1 MIELLYAIWQ
11 ADSGFPSGAF
21 AFSGGLEAFYALTGS
36 DTTPLP
42 ALLHDMLA
50 LRWASSDRVALS
62 HAHRAS
68 GALNVRPASG
78 ALNVRPACGALN
90 VGPASSGSD
99 ARAAGNFVDAIAAT
113 DAALEAAILVQPLR
127 EGSRRNGIALLA
139 AHERLGTAGAGPLR
153 AACRDGRCLGHLAV
167 IQGALFRA
175 IGMDLPAAIAA
186 AGYGAAA
193 SLVTAAVRLGRV
205 GAIEG
210 QRALSG
216 VLPLL
221 AHLAAHPPPPD
232 AVPEAFLPLLD
243 IAAARHARAV
253 MRLFAT

>member
-1 MIELLYAIWQ
+1 VIELLHAIWQ
-11 ADSGFPSGAF
+11 ADSGFPSGSF
-21 AFSGGLEAFYALTGS
+21 AFSGGLEAFYALSEADATA
-36 DTTPLP
+36 LP

-62 HAHRAS
+62 RAHRAS

-78 ALNVRPACGALN
+78 ALNVRPASGALDAQF
-90 VGPASSGSD
+90 ASNSL
-99 ARAAGNFVDAIAAT
+99 DAIAAT

-127 EGSRRNGIALLA
+127 EGSRRNGMALLA
-139 AHERLGTAGAGPLR
+139 AHERLGTAGARPLR
-153 AACRDGRCLGHLAV
+153 VACRDGQCLGHLAV
-167 IQGALFRA
+167 MQGALFRA

-221 AHLAAHPPPPD
+221 AHLASHPPPPD
-232 AVPEAFLPLLD
+232 AVPEAFLLLLD
-243 IAAARHARAV
+243 IAAARHARAG

>member
-1 MIELLYAIWQ
+1 MIELLHAIWQ
-11 ADSGFPSGAF
+11 ADSGFPSGSF
-21 AFSGGLEAFYALTGS
+21 AFSGGLEAFYALSRS
-36 DTTPLP
+36 DTTALP
-42 ALLHDMLA
+42 HLLHDTLA
-50 LRWASSDRVALS
+50 LRWACSDRVALS
-62 HAHRAS
+62 RAHRAS
-68 GALNVRPASG
+68 GALDAKPASNS
-78 ALNVRPACGALN
+78 L
-90 VGPASSGSD
+90 
-99 ARAAGNFVDAIAAT
+99 DAIAAA

-127 EGSRRNGIALLA
+127 EGSRRNGMALLV

-167 IQGALFRA
+167 MQGALFRA
-175 IGMDLPAAIAA
+175 IGMDLPVAIAA

-221 AHLAAHPPPPD
+221 AQLASHPPPPD

-243 IAAARHARAV
+243 IAAARHARAG

>member
-1 MIELLYAIWQ
+1 MIELLHAIWQ
-11 ADSGFPSGAF
+11 ADSGFPSGSF
-21 AFSGGLEAFYALTGS
+21 AFSGGLEAFYALAGS
-36 DTTPLP
+36 DTPPLP

-62 HAHRAS
+62 HAHRGSDALDVRPGS
-68 GALNVRPASG
+68 GALNVDHTG
-78 ALNVRPACGALN
+78 CAL
-90 VGPASSGSD
+90 
-99 ARAAGNFVDAIAAT
+99 DAIAAA

-127 EGSRRNGIALLA
+127 EGSRRNGMALLA
-139 AHERLGTAGAGPLR
+139 AHERLGTAGAAPLR

-167 IQGALFRA
+167 MQGALFRA

-186 AGYGAAA
+186 AGYCAAA
-193 SLVTAAVRLGRV
+193 SLVTAAVRLGRI
-205 GAIEG
+205 GAIDG
-210 QRALSG
+210 QRALFG

-221 AHLAAHPPPPD
+221 AHLAAHPPPPE

-243 IAAARHARAV
+243 IAAARHARAG

>member
-1 MIELLYAIWQ
+1 VIELLHAIWQ
-11 ADSGFPSGAF
+11 ADSGFPSGSF
-21 AFSGGLEAFYALTGS
+21 AFSGGLEAFYALSEADATA
-36 DTTPLP
+36 LP

-62 HAHRAS
+62 RAHRAS

-78 ALNVRPACGALN
+78 ALDAQF
-90 VGPASSGSD
+90 ASNSL
-99 ARAAGNFVDAIAAT
+99 DAIAAT

-127 EGSRRNGIALLA
+127 EGSRRNGMALLA
-139 AHERLGTAGAGPLR
+139 AHERLGTAGARPLR
-153 AACRDGRCLGHLAV
+153 VACRDGQCLGHLAV
-167 IQGALFRA
+167 MQGALFRA

-221 AHLAAHPPPPD
+221 AHLASHPPPPD
-232 AVPEAFLPLLD
+232 AVPEAFLLLLD
-243 IAAARHARAV
+243 IAAARHARAG

>member
-1 MIELLYAIWQ
+1 MIELLHAMWQ
-11 ADSGFPSGAF
+11 ADSGFPSGSF
-21 AFSGGLEAFYALTGS
+21 AFSGGLEAFYALTGAGAEA
-36 DTTPLP
+36 TALP
-42 ALLHDMLA
+42 ALLRDMLA

-62 HAHRAS
+62 QAHRAS
-68 GALNVRPASG
+68 SAVEAHRASSAMDAHRADGALNEHFANG
-78 ALNVRPACGALN
+78 ALDG
-90 VGPASSGSD
+90 
-99 ARAAGNFVDAIAAT
+99 IAAA
-113 DAALEAAILVQPLR
+113 DAGLEAAMLIQPLR
-127 EGSRRNGIALLA
+127 EGSRRNGMALLA
-139 AHERLGTAGAGPLR
+139 AHERLGTAGASQLR
-153 AACRDGRCLGHLAV
+153 AACRGGGCLGHLAV
-167 IQGALFRA
+167 VQGALFRA

-232 AVPEAFLPLLD
+232 AVPEGFLPLLD
-243 IAAARHARAV
+243 IAAARHAHAA

>member
-1 MIELLYAIWQ
+1 MTHL
-11 ADSGFPSGAF
+11 
-21 AFSGGLEAFYALTGS
+21 
-36 DTTPLP
+36 
-42 ALLHDMLA
+42 
-50 LRWASSDRVALS
+50 
-62 HAHRAS
+62 
-68 GALNVRPASG
+68 
-78 ALNVRPACGALN
+78 
-90 VGPASSGSD
+90 
-99 ARAAGNFVDAIAAT
+99 DAIAAA

-127 EGSRRNGIALLA
+127 EGSRRNGMALLA
-139 AHERLGTAGAGPLR
+139 AHERLGTAGASPLR

-167 IQGALFRA
+167 MQGALFRA

-221 AHLAAHPPPPD
+221 AHLASHPPPPD

-243 IAAARHARAV
+243 IAAARHARAG

>member
-1 MIELLYAIWQ
+1 MIELLHAIWQ
-11 ADSGFPSGAF
+11 ADSGFPSGSF
-21 AFSGGLEAFYALTGS
+21 AFSGGLEAFYAFS
-36 DTTPLP
+36 EADAAALP

-62 HAHRAS
+62 GAHRAA
-68 GALNVRPASG
+68 GAFGTNSANG
-78 ALNVRPACGALN
+78 T
-90 VGPASSGSD
+90 SSTAIG
-99 ARAAGNFVDAIAAT
+99 GLDAIAAA

-127 EGSRRNGIALLA
+127 EGSRRNGMALLA

-167 IQGALFRA
+167 MQGALFRA

-193 SLVTAAVRLGRV
+193 SLITAAVRLGRV

-221 AHLAAHPPPPD
+221 AHLASHPPPPD

-243 IAAARHARAV
+243 IAAARHSRAG

>member
-1 MIELLYAIWQ
+1 MIELLHAIWQ
-11 ADSGFPSGAF
+11 ADSGFPSGSF

-36 DTTPLP
+36 DQTALP
-42 ALLHDMLA
+42 DLLHDMLA

-68 GALNVRPASG
+68 DGLDTKSASSALDAKPASG
-78 ALNVRPACGALN
+78 ALDISFL
-90 VGPASSGSD
+90 
-99 ARAAGNFVDAIAAT
+99 DAIATA

-127 EGSRRNGIALLA
+127 EGSRRNGMALLA
-139 AHERLGTAGAGPLR
+139 THERLGTAGAGPLR
-153 AACRDGRCLGHLAV
+153 AACRDGPCLGHLAV
-167 IQGALFRA
+167 MQGALFRA
-175 IGMDLPAAIAA
+175 IGVDLPAAIAA
-186 AGYGAAA
+186 SGYGAAA

-221 AHLAAHPPPPD
+221 AHLAAHSPPSD

-243 IAAARHARAV
+243 IAAARHARAG